1 MTPRSIRPQPPA
13 SAPAP
18 LLKGTQAVARALD
31 LLRRISAHHPAGITV
46 TALAAEAGLDR
57 ATAHRLATSLATAG
71 FVDRD
76 PRKRYRLGLQA
87 MQLGL
92 SSMTR
97 APLVEAC
104 RPLMQRLARQTGD
117 TVFLVVRNGDYAH
130 CLHCEE
136 GDYPIKALVLQ
147 IGGMRVL
154 GVGSAGVTLASRL
167 PDAEIDALHA
177 RHRSEF
183 LPTGLS
189 LPKLRSLVNAA
200 RQHGYS
206 STTGLVNEGVGGL
219 GMSFELQAGGTAAIS
234 IAAIRSRMG
243 RERRLWMAQLLSQEL
258 QREGFGTGA

>member
-1 MTPRSIRPQPPA
+1 MRTPPPGA
-13 SAPAP
+13 SPESSP
-18 LLKGTQAVARALD
+18 LKGTQAVDRALD
-31 LLRRISAHHPAGITV
+31 LLRRVAAHHPAGITV

-57 ATAHRLATSLATAG
+57 ATAYRLASSLALSG
-71 FVDRD
+71 FVERD

-92 SSMTR
+92 ASMTR

-167 PDAEIDALHA
+167 PDPEIEALHA

-183 LPTGLS
+183 MPTGLS
-189 LPKLRSLVNAA
+189 LVRLRSLVATA
-200 RQHGYS
+200 RQQGYS
-206 STTGLVNEGVGGL
+206 STTGLVNESVGGV
-219 GMSFELQAGGTAAIS
+219 GMSFELKSGGHAAIS
-234 IAAIRSRMG
+234 IAAIRARMG
-243 RERRLWMAQLLSQEL
+243 RERKLWMAQLLATEL
-258 QREGFGTGA
+258 RSAGYALPPPG

>member
-1 MTPRSIRPQPPA
+1 MRHPPPA
-13 SAPAP
+13 EAPAP
-18 LLKGTQAVARALD
+18 SPLKGTQAVDRALD
-31 LLRRISAHHPAGITV
+31 LLRRVAGHHPAGVTV

-57 ATAHRLATSLATAG
+57 ATAYRLASSLAASG
-71 FVDRD
+71 FVERD

-92 SSMTR
+92 ASMTR

-104 RPLMQRLARQTGD
+104 RPLMQRLARKTGD

-167 PDAEIDALHA
+167 PDAEIEALHA

-183 LPTGLS
+183 VPTGLS
-189 LPKLRSLVNAA
+189 LPKLRSLVATA
-200 RQHGYS
+200 RQQGYS
-206 STTGLVNEGVGGL
+206 STTGLVNEGVGGV
-219 GMSFELQAGGTAAIS
+219 GMGFELKTGGHAAIS

-243 RERRLWMAQLLSQEL
+243 RERRLWMAELLSAEL
-258 QREGFGTGA
+258 RDAGFALPHLG

>member
-1 MTPRSIRPQPPA
+1 MRTLPPDA
-13 SAPAP
+13 GAAPMP
-18 LLKGTQAVARALD
+18 LKGTQAVDRALD
-31 LLRRISAHHPAGITV
+31 LLRRVAAHHPSGITV

-57 ATAHRLATSLATAG
+57 ATAHRLASSLARSG
-71 FVDRD
+71 FVERD
-76 PRKRYRLGLQA
+76 SRKRYRLGLQA

-92 SSMTR
+92 ASMTR

-104 RPLMQRLARQTGD
+104 RPMMQRLARQTGD

-167 PDAEIDALHA
+167 PDAEIEALHA

-189 LPKLRSLVNAA
+189 LPKLRSLVAAA
-200 RQHGYS
+200 RQQGYS
-206 STTGLVNEGVGGL
+206 STTGLVNEGVGGV
-219 GMSFELQAGGTAAIS
+219 GMSFELRSGGHAAIS

-243 RERRLWMAQLLSQEL
+243 RERKTWMAQLLATAL
-258 QREGFGTGA
+258 QAAGFAPPDPG